1 MYLSI
6 LALPLL
12 GSISSGLFG
21 RKLGV
26 TGAQIIT
33 CVCML
38 TSSFLSMVAFYE
50 VALCGSPVSVYLSSW
65 IDSGLMSV
73 DWAFTFDSLT
83 VSMLL
88 PVLFV
93 SSMVHIYSVSYM
105 STDPHNQRFFAYLS
119 MFTFFMLVLVAGD
132 NYLILFVGWE
142 GIGVSSYLL
151 INFWYT
157 RIQANKSAIKA
168 MVINR
173 VGDTSLSIAFFGAFW
188 AFGNLDYAT
197 IYSLSPYMNETVLTV
212 IGLLFL
218 FAAMGKSAQLGL
230 HSWLPDAM
238 EGPTPVSALIHAATL
253 VTAGVYLLL
262 RSSPLLEFAPTTL
275 VVITWVG
282 AITAFFAAT
291 TGLLQNDIKRVI
303 AYSTCSQMGY
313 LFMAVGIS
321 QYSVALFHLVNHAF
335 FKAVLFLA
343 AGGVLHSMSD
353 QQDMRRLGGLINFL
367 PFTYTIILIGSL
379 SLMAVTFL
387 SGNYSKDL
395 LIELGYGSYTM
406 SGSIVYWLGTI
417 TAAITAFYSF
427 RLISMTFL
435 TTPNASKSDYEN
447 THEQDMITVIPLVL
461 LALLS
466 IFFGYVAKDS
476 FVGIGSDMLS
486 SSLFVHPSNVVLVE
500 AEFSIPVF
508 YKFLPLI
515 VTFLG
520 ASLSLLMYHTWRKFT
535 VGLPDAQPHFFHLW
549 RKGQGQAAGDAFSGF
564 SKRLYTFFNAK
575 WYFDAIINHYVLS
588 KGLKLGLVTAKVLD
602 RGAVELLGPF
612 GLSKSLSNG
621 SQQIARLDTGVVTQY
636 ALYIMI
642 GLISIS
648 LLLFVPVLTQEYLG
662 NVGDVVPLALIYIVG
677 LLFISRPSLQSSV
690 IKPLSLDKK

>member
-12 GSISSGLFG
+12 GAATSGLLG

-26 TGAQIIT
+26 TGAHLIT
-33 CVCML
+33 CVCMS
-38 TSSFLSMVAFYE
+38 TAAILSIVAFYE
-50 VALCGSPVSVYLSSW
+50 VALCGSPVSIHLTSW
-65 IDSGLMSV
+65 IDSGMMSV
-73 DWAFTFDSLT
+73 DWAFMFDSLT

-88 PVLFV
+88 PVTVV
-93 SSMVHIYSVSYM
+93 SSMVHIYSISYM
-105 STDPHNQRFFAYLS
+105 AGDPHNQRFFSYLS
-119 MFTFFMLVLVAGD
+119 MFTFFMLILVAGD

-151 INFWYT
+151 INFWFT

-168 MVINR
+168 MVVNR
-173 VGDTSLSIAFFGAFW
+173 VGDTFLSVAFFGVFW

-197 IYSLSPYMNETVLTV
+197 VYSLSPYMNETVLTI

-230 HSWLPDAM
+230 HTWLPDAM

-343 AGGVLHSMSD
+343 AGGVLHSMAD
-353 QQDMRRLGGLINFL
+353 QQDMRRLGGLINLL

-379 SLMAVTFL
+379 SLMAIPFMTGF
-387 SGNYSKDL
+387 YSKDL
-395 LIELGYGSYTM
+395 ILESGYAQYTM
-406 SGSIVYWLGTI
+406 SGHIVYWLGTL
-417 TAAITAFYSF
+417 TAMITAFYSF

-435 TTPNASKSDYEN
+435 TTPNAPKGDYEH
-447 THEQDMITVIPLVL
+447 THEQPLIIVVPLVI
-461 LALLS
+461 LALMS
-466 IFFGYVAKDS
+466 IFFGYIAKDA
-476 FVGIGSDMLS
+476 FVGMGSDMLAT
-486 SSLFVHPSNVVLVE
+486 SLFVHPSHVTLVE
-500 AEFSIPVF
+500 AEFSIPTF
-508 YKFLPLI
+508 YKLLPAI
-515 VTFLG
+515 GTIGG
-520 ASLSLLMYHTWRKFT
+520 ASLALLMYHRLANFT
-535 VGLPDAQPHFFHLW
+535 VDLALSDLGKQ
-549 RKGQGQAAGDAFSGF
+549 
-564 SKRLYTFFNAK
+564 LYTFFNAK
-575 WYFDAIINHYVLS
+575 WFFDAVINHYVIN
-588 KGLKLGLVTAKVLD
+588 KALGLGLITAKVLD
-602 RGAVELLGPF
+602 RGAIELLGPF
-612 GLSKSLSNG
+612 GLTNSLYGG
-621 SQQIARLDTGVVTQY
+621 SQQISRLDTGIVTQY

-642 GLISIS
+642 GLISIT
-648 LLLFVPVLTQEYLG
+648 LLLFVPILSGVSLD
-662 NVGDVVPLALIYIVG
+662 NIGDLRLVLIYVAG
-677 LLFISRPSLQSSV
+677 LLFITGFSPAKSS
-690 IKPLSLDKK
+690 

>member
-26 TGAQIIT
+26 TGAQLIT
-33 CVCML
+33 CICML
-38 TSSFLSMVAFYE
+38 TSSLLSMVAFYE
-50 VALCGSPVSVYLSSW
+50 VALCGSPVSINLSSW

-93 SSMVHIYSVSYM
+93 SSMVHVYSVSYM
-105 STDPHNQRFFAYLS
+105 SADPHNQRFFAYLS
-119 MFTFFMLVLVAGD
+119 MFTFFMLILVAGD

-168 MVINR
+168 MVVNR
-173 VGDTSLSIAFFGAFW
+173 VGDTFLSVAFFAAFW

-197 IYSLSPYMNETVLTV
+197 IYSLSPYMNETVLTI

-218 FAAMGKSAQLGL
+218 LAAMGKSAQLGL
-230 HSWLPDAM
+230 HTWLPDAM

-262 RSSPLLEFAPTTL
+262 RSSPLLEYAPTTL
-275 VVITWVG
+275 VAITWVG

-343 AGGVLHSMSD
+343 AGGVLHSMAD

-387 SGNYSKDL
+387 TGFYSKDL
-395 LIELGYGSYTM
+395 ILESGWAHYTI
-406 SGSIVYWLGTI
+406 SGNIVYWLGTL
-417 TAAITAFYSF
+417 TAMITAFYSF

-435 TTPNASKSDYEN
+435 TTPNAPKVDYEQ
-447 THEQDMITVIPLVL
+447 THEQDIITVIPLVL

-466 IFFGYVAKDS
+466 IFFGYIAKDS
-476 FVGIGSDMLS
+476 FVGMGSDMLAG
-486 SSLFVHPSNVVLVE
+486 SLFVHPSHITLVE
-500 AEFSIPVF
+500 AEFAIPTF
-508 YKFLPLI
+508 YKLLPSI
-515 VTFLG
+515 VTLSG
-520 ASLSLLMYHTWRKFT
+520 ASLALLMYHRLANFT
-535 VGLPDAQPHFFHLW
+535 VDLASAPHLKV
-549 RKGQGQAAGDAFSGF
+549 RAGNLG
-564 SKRLYTFFNAK
+564 KRIYTFFNAK
-575 WYFDAIINHYVLS
+575 WYFDAIINHYIID
-588 KGLKLGLVTAKVLD
+588 KGLNLGLITAKVLD
-602 RGAVELLGPF
+602 RGAIELLGPF
-612 GLSKSLSNG
+612 GLTNSLSSG
-621 SQQIARLDTGVVTQY
+621 SQQIAKLDTGVVTQY

-642 GLISIS
+642 SLISIT
-648 LLLFVPVLTQEYLG
+648 LLLFVPILTDTSLD
-662 NVGDVVPLALIYIVG
+662 NVVDLRLILVYIVG
-677 LLFISRPSLQSSV
+677 LLFVLA
-690 IKPLSLDKK
+690 